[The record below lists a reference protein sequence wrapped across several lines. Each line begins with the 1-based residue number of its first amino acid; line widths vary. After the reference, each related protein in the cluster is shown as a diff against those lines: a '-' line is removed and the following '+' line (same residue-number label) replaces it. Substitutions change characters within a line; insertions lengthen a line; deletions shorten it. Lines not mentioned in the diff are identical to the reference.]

1 MNSLNNLPNHVAII
15 MDGNG
20 RWAQKRKLFRVAGHA
35 KGVKRAKEIV
45 EHAANLNIKHITLF
59 VFGKEN
65 WLRPKTE
72 VSFLM
77 KLLLEQMTN
86 EFHKFHK
93 KNVKISFIGDR
104 TRIDDKIVTKMIEIE
119 ELTKNN
125 NKINL
130 YIAIDYSGS
139 YDILQAVNKIV
150 QLKIAQNDSTLCDLN
165 FFNKFLLTYP
175 NPDPDLL
182 IRTGGERR
190 ISNFELIQ
198 ISYTELYF
206 TDTLWPDFDKKL
218 FEEALLWFSKR
229 ERRFGKTS
237 EQIKNISFEGA
248 ETLC

>member
-1 MNSLNNLPNHVAII
+1 

-20 RWAQKRKLFRVAGHA
+20 RWAQKRKLFRVTGHA

-45 EHAANLNIKHITLF
+45 EYAAYLNIKHITLF
-59 VFGKEN
+59 AFGKEN

-93 KNVKISFIGDR
+93 KNVRIRFIGDR
-104 TRIDDKIVTKMIEIE
+104 TKIDMKIVNKMLEIE
-119 ELTKNN
+119 NLTKDND
-125 NKINL
+125 KINL

-139 YDILQAVNKIV
+139 YDIIQAVNKII
-150 QLKIAQNDSTLCDLN
+150 QLKLTQNDSSECDLDY
-165 FFNKFLLTYP
+165 FNQFLLTYP

-182 IRTGGERR
+182 IRTGGEYR
-190 ISNFELIQ
+190 ISNFELMQ
-198 ISYTELYF
+198 MSYTELYF
-206 TDTLWPDFDKKL
+206 TETLWPDFDKKS
-218 FEEALLWFSKR
+218 FEEALIWFSKR

-237 EQIKNISFEGA
+237 EQIKNLIFESA